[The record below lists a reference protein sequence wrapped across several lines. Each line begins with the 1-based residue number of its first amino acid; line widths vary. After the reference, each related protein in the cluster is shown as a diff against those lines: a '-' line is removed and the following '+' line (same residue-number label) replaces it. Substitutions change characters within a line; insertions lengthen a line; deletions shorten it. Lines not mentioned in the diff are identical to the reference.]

1 MNTKIVFMGSPD
13 FSTAT
18 LQSLAK
24 YYNVVGVVTQP
35 DRPAG
40 RGRKLASPPV
50 KTLALKLGL
59 PFIQPE
65 RLRESAAMTQLQ
77 GWNPDLI
84 VVAAFGQLLLPEV
97 LDLPAHGCL
106 NIHASLLPRW
116 RGAAPINAAILAGD
130 HESGITLMQM
140 DPGLDTGPI
149 IRQRAIPISSDE
161 TAGSLFVKLA
171 QLGADFLIESLPAYL
186 RGELSPHPQDAS
198 LSTFAPMLK
207 KSDGKLD
214 FNQPAE
220 DLARRVRAFNPWPGT
235 YILWGGKPLKI
246 HRAQAI
252 NVTSHRTG
260 GFIIFEGFPAIGTSE
275 GLLILNHVQP
285 AGKSAMPGKTFLRGA
300 RNWEDLFSSPYS

>member
-13 FSTAT
+13 FSTTT

-24 YYNVVGVVTQP
+24 HYNVVGVVTQP

-65 RLRESAAMTQLQ
+65 RLSEFAAMAQLQ
-77 GWNPDLI
+77 AWNPDLI
-84 VVAAFGQLLLPEV
+84 VVTAFGQLLRPEV

-149 IRQRAIPISSDE
+149 IRQRAIPINSDE

-186 RGELSPHPQDAS
+186 RGELSPQQQDDS
-198 LSTFAPMLK
+198 FSSYAPMLK
-207 KSDGKLD
+207 KSDGELD
-214 FNQPAE
+214 FNQSAKA
-220 DLARRVRAFNPWPGT
+220 LARQVRAYNPWPGT
-235 YILWGGKPLKI
+235 FIFSGSKLLKI
-246 HRAQAI
+246 HRARAI
-252 NVTSHRTG
+252 GVTSPGMGVFSRS
-260 GFIIFEGFPAIGTSE
+260 EGLPAIGTSE
-275 GLLILNHVQP
+275 GLLILDQVQP
-285 AGKSAMPGKTFLRGA
+285 AGKKVMPGEIFLRGA
-300 RNWEDLFSSPYS
+300 RDWDN